1 MTAFPCSNSMSLV
14 ERKKQ
19 QWAREREELA
29 NLGVQFKRSQYSGSV
44 DKGSVDRYRFR
55 AHQQMQKITE
65 KTCRL
70 RYGSKQSLVEDYEA
84 RERRSSLPPL
94 YKNQY
99 NSNYDYPPPK
109 ADRGGET
116 SGYGSDSFPTP
127 EYKPLP
133 STGEGQWTGRQQQP
147 SGYESSSSYRDD
159 RPKWGKSWPPK
170 EQPYKSEPPNWVK
183 RGLEAEGAIVVG
195 NSSPS
200 VSPEQRGEENDRPC
214 TGSSFSQHRSYIRGQ
229 NVHIDSEEL
238 AEREQ
243 RRQQALAHQDAIRK
257 QLEERELR
265 RQEERARR
273 IREEHEEELR
283 IEREQECERQR
294 KLEEERVREEK
305 LERDRKRKEAIK
317 QALELAEK
325 EAKLEKMRLKMQKQS
340 TILEANITENVIEK
354 VKVCD
359 DRKTPPGTSRV
370 QAENQLN
377 NQRDVVAV
385 PPRENI
391 SKEINNNLSPE
402 QRSNSR
408 SLTPRLHSPRNNSNN
423 FTPRPEQQFAYVFQP
438 SLEGLQNIQYAVLIP
453 TAQYSI
459 AVAPPSERTVPNSA
473 RTENRILTPTRY
485 RNNAPKCDS
494 STQTDSTMFNSA
506 RSSDGGDTHEKYLR
520 EKMSN
525 LELSYENKRR
535 VRRSRSETMDD
546 RPKWGVNRPPTRYMK
561 QSEKDPVYQKRKL
574 KRESANEKNSS
585 DDSRTGTPIRHR
597 KKDLNAKRRSR
608 ARWRTEERLFSGT
621 DNTYHSELVRIET
634 DKDQLYLKCCCT
646 CRCPRHSRSSSGQVD
661 ILRIEENN
669 QWDPPSGP
677 HGTRRERGHSLPE
690 FHTHPPSSDQNAD
703 ILSKLS
709 SLHNGLLLE
718 QEKWEN
724 SPRTPN

>member
-159 RPKWGKSWPPK
+159 
-170 EQPYKSEPPNWVK
+170 
-183 RGLEAEGAIVVG
+183 
-195 NSSPS
+195 
-200 VSPEQRGEENDRPC
+200 
-214 TGSSFSQHRSYIRGQ
+214 RSYIRGQ